1 MLIIRRI
8 EMAKSRKDSN
18 GRALYK
24 GEFQRKDK
32 KYVYQYTDPLGKT
45 RQVYANTL
53 LELRKKEDQLK
64 RDQLDGMRI
73 YVSEYATLNDVFD
86 RYIKTKR
93 NLKISTKNN
102 YEYMYN
108 HFVRDSIG
116 QRKIKDIKYSDIKY
130 FYIKLI
136 EEAGVAPNTVDNVHT
151 VLHSVFG
158 LAHRDDIVRK
168 NVADGAM
175 REIKESYGKNKGI
188 RAALSKTETQI
199 FLEYTQNHKQYR
211 HWLPLFQVMIGT
223 GCRIGEIAGLRWED
237 VDFDN
242 NVINIR
248 QQVIYRADDNK
259 DFRFQVSTLKTKN
272 SYRTI
277 PMMSKVRDAFIE
289 EQEVQKVTGGNTAVI
304 DGVSGFVF
312 CNREGNVIMYGNV
325 NKAIKRIVE
334 EYNDKERVKA
344 AKEHREAVLLPVF
357 TCHVMRH
364 TFCTRLCEIESN
376 LKSIQGLMGHSD
388 ISTTADIYA
397 EATRDMVTKSID
409 KLDGCDIF

>member
-1 MLIIRRI
+1 
-8 EMAKSRKDSN
+8 MAKSRKDSN

-32 KYVYQYTDPLGKT
+32 KYVYQYTNPLGKT

-53 LELRKKEDQLK
+53 PELRQKEDQLK
-64 RDQLDGMRI
+64 KDQLDGMRT

-116 QRKIKDIKYSDIKY
+116 QRKIKDIKYSDVKF

-151 VLHSVFG
+151 VLHSVFE

-188 RAALSKTETQI
+188 RAALSKAETQI
-199 FLEYTQNHKQYR
+199 FLEYAQKHKQYR
-211 HWLPLFQVMIGT
+211 HWVPLFQVMFGT

-248 QQVIYRADDNK
+248 QQVIYRSDENK

-277 PMMSKVRDAFIE
+277 PMMSKVREAFIE
-289 EQEVQKVTGGNTAVI
+289 EQEIQKVTGGNTAVI

-312 CNREGNVIMYGNV
+312 CNREGNVIMYGNI

-409 KLDGCDIF
+409 KLEGCDIF